1 MADQVFYVT
10 GMSCAHCKQ
19 AVESA
24 LMDLPGVLRAEADV
38 QTGRVVVAV
47 GEPVDPQLIRLAVEE
62 AGYTLA
68 ESGPVR

>member
-1 MADQVFYVT
+1 MADQVFYVK

-38 QTGRVVVAV
+38 QSGRVVVEA
-47 GEPVDPQLIRLAVEE
+47 EKPVDPQLIRAAVEE
-62 AGYTLA
+62 AGYELA
-68 ESGPVR
+68 EPGPVR